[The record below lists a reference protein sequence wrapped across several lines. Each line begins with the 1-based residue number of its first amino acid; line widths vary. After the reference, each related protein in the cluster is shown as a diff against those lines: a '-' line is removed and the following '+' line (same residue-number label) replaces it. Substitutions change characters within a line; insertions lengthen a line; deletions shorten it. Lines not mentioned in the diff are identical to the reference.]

1 MIPTQNE
8 LIPSK
13 SEKSHAQAV
22 EDVIIDTP
30 YVDVYLKLL
39 EQQKREAEL
48 QTALD
53 DILTEVYDGDDRI
66 EPVNLS
72 SVDVDTIAEN
82 IDIDNTEKK

>member
-1 MIPTQNE
+1 
-8 LIPSK
+8 
-13 SEKSHAQAV
+13 
-22 EDVIIDTP
+22 
-30 YVDVYLKLL
+30 LL

-82 IDIDNTEKK
+82 IDIDNTEKEVK